1 MTNLTIGLPDELARD
16 LEGIAAAQHK
26 TVQQLAVERLSSL
39 VLGEKEPSPG
49 SPVAVLRAMRET
61 PHLSAADMDELDA
74 SVASGRL
81 AIQPGDPFA
90 A

>member
-1 MTNLTIGLPDELARD
+1 MTNLTIGLPDELVRD

-26 TVQQLAVERLSSL
+26 TVQQLAVERLSLL
-39 VLGEKEPSPG
+39 VLREKEPSRG
-49 SPVAVLRAMRET
+49 SPGAVLQAMQEP
-61 PHLSAADMDELDA
+61 PHLSAADVDELDA